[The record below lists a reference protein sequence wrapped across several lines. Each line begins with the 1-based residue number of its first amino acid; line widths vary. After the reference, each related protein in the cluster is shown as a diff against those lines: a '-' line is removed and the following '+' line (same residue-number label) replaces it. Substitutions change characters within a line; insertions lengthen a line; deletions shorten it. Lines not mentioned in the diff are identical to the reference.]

1 MGTKSFFQFYSAK
14 AGHAILHFCTEE
26 NINSAYESVKRE
38 YPDAVIKMKGYKHDK
53 TGKIVKVGA

>member
-14 AGHAILHFCTEE
+14 AGH
-26 NINSAYESVKRE
+26 
-38 YPDAVIKMKGYKHDK
+38 DAVIKMKGYKHDK